1 MRIQYKKYT
10 LENKKINTK
19 IVHISDIHFA
29 HKYKIKRLKMIEN
42 KIKKINPEYICITGD
57 TIDVHNVVNEENFK
71 YLIEFINNLS
81 KIGKVIISVGNHE
94 YVKAEKKGF
103 SKTEDIE
110 WLKQLESENIIV
122 LDNDIYEDNNISFIG
137 YNPDFEYYYII
148 KEKDPKNYNE
158 QIEQLIEKTK
168 NEYKILLLHTP
179 IIIFRNDNYKNIKN
193 FDKLSLVLSGH
204 THGGMIPSFIPG
216 NFGIISPTREKF
228 PKNVRGR
235 INIENTT
242 VIISSGIMKLSRKS
256 KITFLNDIYGANV
269 IEIDIKR

>member
-179 IIIFRNDNYKNIKN
+179 IIILYRVLLKN
-193 FDKLSLVLSGH
+193 
-204 THGGMIPSFIPG
+204 
-216 NFGIISPTREKF
+216 
-228 PKNVRGR
+228 
-235 INIENTT
+235 
-242 VIISSGIMKLSRKS
+242 SSV
-256 KITFLNDIYGANV
+256 Y
-269 IEIDIKR
+269 